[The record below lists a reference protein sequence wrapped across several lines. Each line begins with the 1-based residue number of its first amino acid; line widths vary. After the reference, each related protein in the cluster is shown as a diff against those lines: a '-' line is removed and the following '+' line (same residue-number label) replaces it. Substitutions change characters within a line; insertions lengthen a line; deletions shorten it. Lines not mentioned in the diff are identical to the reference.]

1 MMDGVGESKHGGGAG
16 RSATPSGPEPIG
28 WQICGGGQV
37 DVAEARRI
45 VELLRKAS
53 ATAKAASAEDE
64 RAEEVYVPAQAVLP
78 CLRAALEPFE
88 DEKLLSHAPKPK
100 AGGVKAVAIGPIVA
114 WWFESV
120 WPKYGAGGTAFAEAP
135 AGAPGEAPA
144 MAEVSPQEVQHSFVS
159 NKGSR
164 GGRNSPVE
172 LA

>member
-1 MMDGVGESKHGGGAG
+1 M
-16 RSATPSGPEPIG
+16 
-28 WQICGGGQV
+28 
-37 DVAEARRI
+37 
-45 VELLRKAS
+45 
-53 ATAKAASAEDE
+53 
-64 RAEEVYVPAQAVLP
+64 PAQVLP

-144 MAEVSPQEVQHSFVS
+144 MAEASPQEVQHSFVS